1 MEGEISVNV
10 LVIGCG
16 RLGRRLAELL
26 DEHGHDVAVVD
37 SEVDNFRMLDED
49 FNGMTVTGFPMEMK
63 VLRTA
68 GIESCDAVA
77 VCTPDDN
84 LNITISQIAR
94 EFFNVRNVVARIS
107 DPGREKVF
115 KRFGLK
121 TVCHTKLAGDAM
133 FAALTQP
140 WDSREVTFGT
150 ATVAFHVK
158 EADRSWVGQSVTRL
172 PCDPGETPFG
182 LVHADGTMQLSA
194 GRKDL
199 YVTDNDRIVFA
210 MMID

>member
-1 MEGEISVNV
+1 MNV

-26 DEHGHDVAVVD
+26 DHHGHDVAEVD
-37 SEVDNFRMLDED
+37 SDADAFRMLEKD
-49 FNGMTVTGFPMEMK
+49 FNGMTVTGFPMDTK
-63 VLRTA
+63 VLKNA

-84 LNITISQIAR
+84 LNITISQIAK
-94 EFFNVRNVVARIS
+94 EFFGVRNVVARIS
-107 DPGREKVF
+107 DPAREKVF

-133 FAALTQP
+133 FTALTQP
-140 WDSREVTFGT
+140 WDSKELTIGT

-158 EADRSWVGQSVTRL
+158 EADRSWYGLSLSQFPVK
-172 PCDPGETPFG
+172 DGEQLFG
-182 LVHADGTMQLSA
+182 LVHADGTMVLNTGRRDQLI
-194 GRKDL
+194 GE
-199 YVTDNDRIVFA
+199 NDRLVFSNI
-210 MMID
+210 ID

>member
-1 MEGEISVNV
+1 MNV

-26 DEHGHDVAVVD
+26 DHHGHDVAVVD
-37 SEVDNFRMLDED
+37 YDADAFRMLDED
-49 FNGMTVTGFPMEMK
+49 FNGMTVTGFPMDMK
-63 VLRTA
+63 VLKNA
-68 GIESCDAVA
+68 GIEGCDAVA

-84 LNITISQIAR
+84 LNITISQIAK
-94 EFFNVRNVVARIS
+94 EFFGVRNVVARIS
-107 DPGREKVF
+107 DPAREKVF

-133 FAALTQP
+133 FTALTQP
-140 WDSREVTFGT
+140 WDSKELTFGT

-158 EADRSWVGQSVTRL
+158 EADRSWYGTPLSQFPVK
-172 PCDPGETPFG
+172 DGESLFG
-182 LVHADGTMQLSA
+182 VVRPDGIMVLSA

-199 YVTDNDRIVFA
+199 LISENDRLVFA
-210 MMID
+210 NIID